1 MGHFFDGKIDIIF
14 GTHTHVQTNDARLM
28 PKGSFYL
35 TDVGMTGPLDGVIGV
50 EKEVVIN
57 RFLNGFST
65 HNKVSKGR
73 KQLNAWFIDTELQY
87 SKLIH
92 LEKE

>member
-1 MGHFFDGKIDIIF
+1 MEL
-14 GTHTHVQTNDARLM
+14 HTHVQTNDARLM

-50 EKEVVIN
+50 EKEIVIN

-65 HNKVSKGR
+65 HNESIKGE
-73 KQLNAWFIDTELQY
+73 NN
-87 SKLIH
+87 
-92 LEKE
+92 